1 MPQWMPLAALSCPH
15 PLGDLGLSFLL
26 FKMRE
31 QDFMA
36 PKRLLVLKA
45 DKENLCADVS
55 HFSIQHR

>member
-1 MPQWMPLAALSCPH
+1 MTWGRS
-15 PLGDLGLSFLL
+15 LGLSFLL

-36 PKRLLVLKA
+36 QKRLLVLKA

-55 HFSIQHR
+55 HFSIQRR